1 MKKIILTLLF
11 TFCLLINIAQAK
23 ELYLFNWSEY
33 IPDEVLEQFTKET
46 GIKVYLSTY
55 DSNEAMY
62 TKIKLVKGEYDL
74 IVPSTYFVEKMA
86 REGLLEPINH
96 KLIPNLKNISPKFLN
111 QSFDPENKYSV
122 PYMWG
127 STAVCYNSARLGK
140 GYIKSLNDLWN
151 PELKGKLLLPNDV
164 REVFGLALKK
174 LGYSINET
182 NPKHIEEAY
191 LELKKLIPLVK
202 VFDSDSPKHALLNE
216 EVLVAVTWS
225 GEAFI
230 ANSED
235 QNFLYAYP
243 KEGYSLWMD
252 SFAIPR
258 GAKNVENAHKFMN
271 FILRPDIS
279 AKISQEMGY
288 ATPNQAA
295 IKLLPPEIQNNPI
308 IYPSQE
314 ELKRGEF
321 QTDVQDAL
329 LVYEKY
335 WNELKNN

>member
-1 MKKIILTLLF
+1 
-11 TFCLLINIAQAK
+11 
-23 ELYLFNWSEY
+23 
-33 IPDEVLEQFTKET
+33 
-46 GIKVYLSTY
+46 
-55 DSNEAMY
+55 
-62 TKIKLVKGEYDL
+62 
-74 IVPSTYFVEKMA
+74 
-86 REGLLEPINH
+86 
-96 KLIPNLKNISPKFLN
+96 
-111 QSFDPENKYSV
+111 
-122 PYMWG
+122 
-127 STAVCYNSARLGK
+127 
-140 GYIKSLNDLWN
+140 
-151 PELKGKLLLPNDV
+151 
-164 REVFGLALKK
+164 
-174 LGYSINET
+174 
-182 NPKHIEEAY
+182 
-191 LELKKLIPLVK
+191 
-202 VFDSDSPKHALLNE
+202 SDSPKHALLNE